1 MKTPYTFT
9 VLRYVHDV
17 VSGEFV
23 NVGVALYAPGAKFLG
38 AACTTTY
45 GRVSQFFGGIESD
58 HFKRL
63 MRHVQAGIEELGDR
77 LRSELPFEAPAADAR
92 GWADRVLPPD
102 DSSLQFSAPSGGVT
116 SDPAATLEQ
125 LYQRFVEQY
134 ARREERPT
142 RSDEDVM
149 RVFREPL
156 ARRQLAARLRSKRIA
171 GSDYEHEF
179 PIAWRNG
186 VWHASEAVSF
196 DLASAGQVL
205 EKANRW
211 LGRGVNLNE
220 SQEEFKLVLLLGAPR
235 DPKLRAAFASATN
248 MLRKMP
254 CPHELVGEERAEEF
268 ADQVE
273 RDLAQHDEASS

>member
-1 MKTPYTFT
+1 MTTPYTFT

-23 NVGVALYAPGAKFLG
+23 NVGVALYAPRAKFLG

-45 GRVSQFFGGIESD
+45 GRVSHFFGGIESD
-58 HFKRL
+58 HLKRL

-77 LRSELPFEAPAADAR
+77 LGSELPFEAPSADAR
-92 GWADRVLPPD
+92 GWAERVLPAD
-102 DSSLQFSAPSGGVT
+102 DSSLQFSAASGGVT

-149 RVFREPL
+149 RVFWEPL
-156 ARRQLAARLRSKRIA
+156 ARRRLASRLRSSRIA

-179 PIAWRNG
+179 PIAWKSRARPRRARPGGFLRSLALGTAARQNG
-186 VWHASEAVSF
+186 VPRRVRCLQTANAVDNSSSSRGFSRSSFIPGGRCFRGAGWTERRWAGAAGAAEAAPPRES
-196 DLASAGQVL
+196 
-205 EKANRW
+205 
-211 LGRGVNLNE
+211 GR
-220 SQEEFKLVLLLGAPR
+220 
-235 DPKLRAAFASATN
+235 
-248 MLRKMP
+248 
-254 CPHELVGEERAEEF
+254 PH
-268 ADQVE
+268 
-273 RDLAQHDEASS
+273 